1 MTMKINDVT
10 HAIMF
15 GDFTN
20 EQLNAIG
27 MAVKYR
33 RNQIASTVKR
43 GLCIGDMVRFNG
55 RNGQVTGKVSKVN
68 RKFVIVNAGFTNWR
82 VPASMLETV

>member
-1 MTMKINDVT
+1 MKINDVN

-33 RNQIASTVKR
+33 RNQIGTDVKR
-43 GLCIGDMVRFNG
+43 GLVVGD
-55 RNGQVTGKVSKVN
+55 KVSFVGRDGRKQIGAVNKVN
-68 RKFVIVNAGFTNWR
+68 RKFVLVSVGATRWR
-82 VPASMLETV
+82 VPASMLSTEA